1 MRKGRTMKKNKK
13 ETFWAYLCSAPSLLL
28 ILLIVVFPILYTA
41 YISFTNMNVYHWFN
55 FSFVGLKNYKDA
67 LFVFDSGFLAALLRT
82 ILWTVLNMV
91 LQLVIAFVLASLLNI
106 QDFKGRRVY
115 KTLLMIPWA
124 MPGYVSILLW
134 KNGIFNSQFGLL
146 NQWMQKLGLATVR
159 WLANDVS
166 AFLCCTV
173 VNLWLALPFMI
184 MIMDGALQAVD
195 HSCYESAIL
204 DGANWFQRAF
214 FITIPAIR
222 PIIAPSVLITV
233 FTTFKQFDVVYLL
246 TQQAGAK
253 TGANIHTILTYA
265 YENAFITNNYGY
277 SSAVSILIFAILI
290 LFSMVTS
297 RKAKEG

>member
-1 MRKGRTMKKNKK
+1 MKKNKK

-146 NQWMQKLGLATVR
+146 NQ
-159 WLANDVS
+159 
-166 AFLCCTV
+166 
-173 VNLWLALPFMI
+173 
-184 MIMDGALQAVD
+184 
-195 HSCYESAIL
+195 
-204 DGANWFQRAF
+204 
-214 FITIPAIR
+214 
-222 PIIAPSVLITV
+222 
-233 FTTFKQFDVVYLL
+233 
-246 TQQAGAK
+246 AGAGDSALAGK
-253 TGANIHTILTYA
+253 RCLGISLLHGCQPLAGAAVYD
-265 YENAFITNNYGY
+265 YDYGWCIAGGG
-277 SSAVSILIFAILI
+277 S
-290 LFSMVTS
+290 
-297 RKAKEG
+297 